1 MLVRQPNVRFWGKS
15 RRPRSGDPS
24 PLLTDTVD
32 KVGQETGSTLIFAFA
47 GRWLTAP
54 VGEAMAFLQE
64 RRFEAL
70 GIRREPR
77 SISSAVV
84 ANYVSRGS

>member
-1 MLVRQPNVRFWGKS
+1 M
-15 RRPRSGDPS
+15 
-24 PLLTDTVD
+24 TDTVD
-32 KVGQETGSTLIFAFA
+32 KVGQEPGRTLIFAFA

-54 VGEAMAFLQE
+54 IGEAMTFLQE
-64 RRFEAL
+64 RRLEAL

-77 SISSAVV
+77 SISSAVA